1 MVVPLGSAMA
11 VPHGSA
17 MAEHVLR
24 KIHDCTFR
32 PKYFLRDFLHPK
44 SPDHRPQIIVFSY
57 FFPTFHDKTPYFS
70 QTFSISSLK
79 NSDRFFSHQQEIGL
93 FLLLFHQSTPHP
105 LFITAETAFR
115 HWTFSFIT
123 AHFVHHLVLSTL

>member
-32 PKYFLRDFLHPK
+32 PKYFLRDFLDQK
-44 SPDHRPQIIVFSY
+44 SPENFHFNFFHRPQIVVFSQLFSKKP
-57 FFPTFHDKTPYFS
+57 FFLPESHEKFPFHPSKILTTFFTRRH
-70 QTFSISSLK
+70 
-79 NSDRFFSHQQEIGL
+79 H
-93 FLLLFHQSTPHP
+93 ST
-105 LFITAETAFR
+105 AYTAF
-115 HWTFSFIT
+115 HHCTFSFIT
-123 AHFVHHLVLSTL
+123 RAVNVYPGSRLTEGWYLNGS